1 MEKIQELEATI
12 ASLNR
17 FIAEEFKETA
27 YLRDLLRW
35 RDAKKEPPKK
45 GGSYLTAQ
53 NVSLDGTPDYVIEES
68 SYRQGRW
75 LLDSLV
81 EYWRPT
87 GPLPGKGGE

>member
-35 RDAKKEPPKK
+35 RDAKKEPPKI
-45 GGSYLTAQ
+45 LATNRPAA
-53 NVSLDGTPDYVIEES
+53 
-68 SYRQGRW
+68 GRRVNHG
-75 LLDSLV
+75 DTCRSV
-81 EYWRPT
+81 V
-87 GPLPGKGGE
+87 